1 MCDSGYFKGDWRT
14 RSRNRNCF
22 LQTQNSVA
30 NAAQDCPVESKL
42 IGPADTSSDHLLISK
57 TTDPKQDT
65 LAQTRIVT
73 TAIFQNGGGVEV
85 PPS

>member
-22 LQTQNSVA
+22 LQNSVA